1 MRENSTHPAGH
12 DTKHG
17 TIAGHGGLKPHNMI
31 SRPLFRMLAL
41 AGASLAALHAEPE
54 VAPDTNPPAEPMTVW
69 LSAPA
74 RMMEKPRVA
83 IAATGTR
90 TPLAE
95 TARRYD
101 FHESLPLGNGRLGAM
116 DCGGVE
122 LERVILNEST
132 VWSGGDYD
140 ANKYDAHKSL
150 AEIRAKLFAGDIL
163 GAGEV
168 LRKNFGWVGKTFH
181 STQFGSYQ
189 TLGDLLIQSPDS
201 ATPATGYRRELNL
214 MTGVATT
221 AFTRGG
227 VRFTRELVV
236 SKKDEVIALRLRADK
251 PGALSFLATLARPTE
266 AKTAPAGDRFLMQG
280 RLTFDWP
287 GGVGVSYRAL
297 LGAKNKGGKITATEA
312 GLKVDGADE
321 VTLILSAGTN
331 MKDKNFVRTTDA
343 RLAAALTRDFDTLR
357 DTEAAGHRA
366 YMERCTLALPAGDN
380 AKLPTPERV
389 KRAERTPDA
398 ALDALYFQFGRHLLI
413 SGSRPDSPLP
423 NNLQGI
429 WAEESTAP
437 WNGDFHSNI
446 NLQMNYWP
454 AEITNLSDCHLPLFD
469 LIRTT
474 AKNGVKTAKAYYDA
488 PGWLCFHTQNPWGFS
503 APTNLEAGS
512 GSTCGAWLCQHIWTH
527 YDYTRDEAFLR
538 ENYPVMR
545 DACRF
550 FLATLVTD
558 PKTKFLVTSPSN
570 SPENGYV
577 VPGKSDKKS
586 VSTLTFGA
594 TYDMQIIRELFAD
607 TASAARILKTDADLV
622 TRLDSARAKL
632 APTRVNAEG
641 RIMEWIGDYKEAE
654 PQHRHVSPLWA
665 LHPGTQITPAT
676 PELLKGARLLLERRG
691 DASTGWSM
699 AWKANFWARL
709 RDGDRSRKLLT
720 MLIGRGAPNLFCLH
734 APFQIDGNFGGV
746 SAIAEMLLQAP
757 GGVIDLLP
765 ALPGAWPS
773 GAVQGL
779 RAPGKLTV
787 DIAWENGALTTA
799 KITGSPG
806 TSVTVAYGVKRITRD
821 IPAGGML
828 ELNAGSFR

>member
-1 MRENSTHPAGH
+1 MRGVLAKEAAR
-12 DTKHG
+12 
-17 TIAGHGGLKPHNMI
+17 TITEKTPPTPPPMTA
-31 SRPLFRMLAL
+31 RPLFRLLTL
-41 AGASLAALHAEPE
+41 AGAGLSALHAEPKIS
-54 VAPDTNPPAEPMTVW
+54 PDDTPPTEPMTLW
-69 LSAPA
+69 FAAPA
-74 RMMEKPRVA
+74 RMLGKPRVA

-101 FHESLPLGNGRLGAM
+101 FHEALPLGNGRLGAM
-116 DCGGVE
+116 DCGGVD

-150 AEIRAKLFAGDIL
+150 AEIRAKLFSGDIL
-163 GAGEV
+163 GARAVLGE
-168 LRKNFGWVGKTFH
+168 NFGWVGKAFEQ
-181 STQFGSYQ
+181 TQFGSYQ

-236 SKKDEVIALRLRADK
+236 SKNDEVIALRLRADK
-251 PGALSFLATLARPTE
+251 PGALSFLATLARPTQ
-266 AKTAPAGDRFLMQG
+266 AATAVEGNQFLLQG

-287 GGVGVSYRAL
+287 GGVGVRYRAL
-297 LGAKNKGGKITATEA
+297 LGAKNKGGKITPTDA
-312 GLKVDGADE
+312 GLRVENADE
-321 VTLILSAGTN
+321 VTLILSAGTD

-366 YMERCTLALPAGDN
+366 YMARCTLALPPGDA

-389 KRAERTPDA
+389 KRAERTPEA

-429 WAEESTAP
+429 WAEESVAP

-474 AKNGVKTAKAYYDA
+474 AKNGEKTARAYYDA
-488 PGWLCFHTQNPWGFS
+488 PGWLCFHTQNPWGFTP
-503 APTNLEAGS
+503 PTELNAGS

-527 YDYTRDEAFLR
+527 YRYTRDEAFLR
-538 ENYPVMR
+538 ENYPVLR

-558 PKTKFLVTSPSN
+558 PKTKRLVTSPSN
-570 SPENGYV
+570 SPENSYF
-577 VPGKSDKKS
+577 VPGKTDKKAS
-586 VSTLTFGA
+586 STLTYGA
-594 TYDMQIIRELFAD
+594 TYDMQILHELFAD
-607 TASAARILKTDADLV
+607 TAAAARILKTDAKFV
-622 TRLDSARAKL
+622 ARLDDARAKL

-641 RIMEWIGDYKEAE
+641 RIMEWIEDYEE
-654 PQHRHVSPLWA
+654 TDPHHRHVSPLWA

-676 PELLKGARLLLERRG
+676 PELFKGARLLLERRG

-709 RDGDRSRKLLT
+709 RDGDRSRKLLA

-746 SAIAEMLLQAP
+746 SAIAEMLLQSP
-757 GGVIDLLP
+757 GDTLALLP
-765 ALPGAWPS
+765 ALPSGWPS
-773 GAVQGL
+773 GAVKGL
-779 RAPGKLTV
+779 CAPGRLTV
-787 DIAWENGALTTA
+787 DIDWEKGALTSA
-799 KITGSPG
+799 KIMGKPG
-806 TSVTVAYGVKRITRD
+806 AQVVVTCGAGRLSAT
-821 IPAGGML
+821 IPAGGVL
-828 ELNAGSFR
+828 EMTPASFH